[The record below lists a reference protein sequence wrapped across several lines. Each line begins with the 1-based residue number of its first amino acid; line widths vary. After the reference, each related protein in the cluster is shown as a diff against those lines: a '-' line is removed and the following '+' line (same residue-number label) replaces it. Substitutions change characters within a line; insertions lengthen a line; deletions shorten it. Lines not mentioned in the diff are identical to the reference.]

1 MDHAT
6 SERSEPRD
14 PDAYEAEVY
23 LIRPANIC
31 LLCCLPIEETD
42 AKQQGISLDGDKSL
56 EPQHDQGNGTGLQL
70 TSTISRHVASH
81 LQFLTF
87 LTLRLFASKLVK
99 GAGEEHHFDSSVAD
113 TETNAYWERSIL
125 KDHVAE
131 AGDNEDPP
139 VTDKADL
146 IDWKHFN
153 IKPRNDDDKNWAIE
167 HMGKIERTA
176 PRSFVRRVLGS
187 WV

>member
-1 MDHAT
+1 
-6 SERSEPRD
+6 
-14 PDAYEAEVY
+14 
-23 LIRPANIC
+23 
-31 LLCCLPIEETD
+31 
-42 AKQQGISLDGDKSL
+42 
-56 EPQHDQGNGTGLQL
+56 
-70 TSTISRHVASH
+70 
-81 LQFLTF
+81 
-87 LTLRLFASKLVK
+87 
-99 GAGEEHHFDSSVAD
+99 VAD